1 MSSRASS
8 SSPQGHTS
16 SNHVLLVA
24 PAESDGRASV
34 STIVIAQGLRYWL
47 LAAWAL
53 LLGVCC
59 GPSVALG
66 WFAACCVL
74 GLVRGRVERALT
86 RSARV
91 SVGAELTV
99 IATLTSAAW
108 AMAPLW
114 AWRTHGPW
122 ALAATITFLFAGVL
136 LVATQFRHL
145 PRRALIVAT
154 PYLVVLAYVLATAR
168 SEPGRW
174 ALLAGVGVA
183 GSAILTKA
191 FFGRVHKAQI
201 DAFQAE
207 QARLI
212 AALEIARDEATAAS
226 DAKSAFMA
234 VISHE
239 LRTPM
244 NGVLGA
250 AQLLRNGAL
259 DEPAQEL
266 VAVIDEQGRTL
277 ACLLDDILDFARI
290 EAGKLEVSL
299 VDVELAPLVR
309 RIAALWRPRA
319 QEKGLALDVTFAP
332 QAPEALLCDP
342 IRLSQMLHNLLSN
355 AVKFTDGGAVNVHV
369 EATQS
374 PGSERLRITVA
385 DTGPGVTAAGQA
397 RLFQAF
403 SQVDSSSTR
412 RHGGAGLGLAIS
424 RRVAGLLGGDLHLEP
439 SHAGARFVIDL
450 PLVRCAAPQIL
461 SEPEAPDADS
471 PARRVLVV
479 EDHPANQRILA
490 AWLEGLGHLCVVAEN
505 GAEGLA
511 AVRQGGFDLVLMDV
525 NMPVMDGLEAVR
537 AIRLE
542 GFCVPIV
549 MLSASAGETDRAT
562 GLQAGADGY
571 MAKPVQ
577 FTALHAVMSR
587 LGSHVRV
594 PEVGAA

>member
-8 SSPQGHTS
+8 SSLQAPPPQ
-16 SNHVLLVA
+16 NHVLLVR
-24 PAESDGRASV
+24 PSEGGGRAGV
-34 STIVIAQGLRYWL
+34 STIVIAHGLRYWL
-47 LAAWAL
+47 LGAWAL

-59 GPSVALG
+59 GPYLAFG
-66 WFAACCVL
+66 WFFACCVL
-74 GLVRGRVERALT
+74 GLVRGRIERALT

-108 AMAPLW
+108 ALAPLL

-122 ALAATITFLFAGVL
+122 ALVATITFLFAGVL

-145 PRRALIVAT
+145 PKRALIVAT

-174 ALLAGVGVA
+174 ALLAAAGVA

-259 DEPAQEL
+259 DAPAQEL
-266 VAVIDEQGRTL
+266 VSVIDEQGRTL

-309 RIAALWRPRA
+309 RITALWRPRA
-319 QEKGLALDVTFAP
+319 QEKGLSLEVAFAP
-332 QAPEALLCDP
+332 DLPDALLCDP
-342 IRLSQMLHNLLSN
+342 IRLGQMLHNLLSN
-355 AVKFTDGGAVNVHV
+355 AVKFTQAGGVSVTV
-369 EATQS
+369 EAVPSQ
-374 PGSERLRITVA
+374 GSERLWITVA

-424 RRVAGLLGGDLHLEP
+424 RRVAGLLGGDLRLEP
-439 SHAGARFVIDL
+439 SQAGSRFVIDL
-450 PLVRCAAPQIL
+450 PLVRRAAPEIL
-461 SEPEAPDADS
+461 AEPEAPDAAS

-537 AIRLE
+537 AIRFE
-542 GFCVPIV
+542 GFSVPIV
-549 MLSASAGETDRAT
+549 MLSASAGEADRAA
-562 GLQAGADGY
+562 GMRAGADGY

-577 FTALHAVMSR
+577 FAALHAVVSR
-587 LGSHVRV
+587 LGPNVSV
-594 PEVGAA
+594 PEAGAA

>member
-8 SSPQGHTS
+8 PSPQEPNS
-16 SNHVLLVA
+16 PNHLVVVG
-24 PAESDGRASV
+24 PAEADGRPSV

-47 LAAWAL
+47 LGAWAL

-59 GPSVALG
+59 GPYLAFG
-66 WFAACCVL
+66 WFIGCCAL
-74 GLVRGRVERALT
+74 GLVRGRIERALT

-108 AMAPLW
+108 ALAPLL

-122 ALAATITFLFAGVL
+122 SLVATITFLFAGVL

-154 PYLVVLAYVLATAR
+154 PYLVVLAYMLATAR

-174 ALLAGVGVA
+174 ALLAAVGVA

-259 DEPAQEL
+259 DASAQEL

-309 RIAALWRPRA
+309 RITALWRPRA
-319 QEKGLALDVTFAP
+319 QEKGLSLEVAFAP
-332 QAPEALLCDP
+332 DLPDALLCDP
-342 IRLSQMLHNLLSN
+342 IRLGQMLHNLLSN
-355 AVKFTDGGAVNVHV
+355 AVKFTPAGGVSVTV
-369 EATQS
+369 EAVPSQA
-374 PGSERLRITVA
+374 SERLWITVA

-424 RRVAGLLGGDLHLEP
+424 RRVAGLLGGDLRLEP
-439 SHAGARFVIDL
+439 SQAGSRFVIDL
-450 PLVRCAAPQIL
+450 PLVRRAAPEIL
-461 SEPEAPDADS
+461 AEPEAPDAAS

-490 AWLEGLGHLCVVAEN
+490 AWLEGLGHQCVVAEN

-511 AVRQGGFDLVLMDV
+511 AVRQGGFDVVLMDV

-537 AIRLE
+537 AIRFE
-542 GFCVPIV
+542 GFSVPIV
-549 MLSASAGETDRAT
+549 MLSASAGEADRAA

-577 FTALHAVMSR
+577 FAALHAVVSR
-587 LGSHVRV
+587 LGPNARV
-594 PEVGAA
+594 PEAGAA

>member
-1 MSSRASS
+1 MSSRTSS
-8 SSPQGHTS
+8 SSPQGHTPP
-16 SNHVLLVA
+16 NHVVLVA
-24 PAESDGRASV
+24 PAEGDGRASV

-53 LLGVCC
+53 SLGVCC

-66 WFAACCVL
+66 WFAGCCVL

-108 AMAPLW
+108 ALAPLW

-122 ALAATITFLFAGVL
+122 SLAATITFLFAGVL

-154 PYLVVLAYVLATAR
+154 PYLAVLAYVLATAR

-174 ALLAGVGVA
+174 ALLAAVGVA

-309 RIAALWRPRA
+309 RIAALWTPRA

-355 AVKFTDGGAVNVHV
+355 AVKFTDAGAVNVHV
-369 EATQS
+369 EAAQS

-439 SHAGARFVIDL
+439 SQAGARFVIDL

-577 FTALHAVMSR
+577 FAALHAVMSR